1 MNVYFSYEEGNMEQY
16 KMFINGEFI
25 DNGSRKMIQVINPA
39 TEEVLS
45 EIPEGTVEDVEAAVD
60 AAYEAQKAW
69 EKKPAVERAAYLHQ
83 FADLIR
89 KNGDHLVETLIKE
102 QGKTQALATVE
113 IYFTADYFDYMAEFA
128 RRIKGEIL
136 ESDRPNEQIYIHKA
150 PIGVAAGIL
159 PWNFPFFL
167 IARKMAPA
175 LVTGNTI
182 VIKPSTDTPNNAF
195 EFAKLVAQ
203 TDLPKGVFNLVT
215 GRGGVVGHAMAGN
228 PKVGIVSLTGSVDAG
243 IKIME
248 AAAPNITK
256 VSLELGGKAP
266 AIVMED
272 ADLELAADS
281 IYNSRVNNSGQVCNN
296 AERIYVHESVYDDFL
311 KIMVE
316 KMKNTRVGDPMKI
329 KDLDMGPQIS
339 LKQVESIQA
348 AVDGAIAE
356 GAKCVLGGHRMKTEK
371 GFFFE
376 PTVLVDCKQSMK
388 IMHEEI
394 FGPVLP
400 IATFKDFEEALG
412 YANDCDYGLTS
423 SIYTQ
428 NLDIAMRASKEIK
441 FGETYINRENF
452 ECMQGFHAGCRKSG
466 IGGADGSHG
475 LEEYLQTHVVY
486 IDYDTGKKNV

>member
-1 MNVYFSYEEGNMEQY
+1 MEQY
-16 KMFINGEFI
+16 RMYINGEFI
-25 DNGSRKMIQVINPA
+25 DNGSRKMTPVINPA

-45 EIPEGTVEDVEAAVD
+45 EIPQGTAEDVNAAVD
-60 AAYEAQKAW
+60 AAYEAQKGW
-69 EKKPAVERAAYLHQ
+69 EKLPAFQRGEYLHR
-83 FADLIR
+83 FGALIR
-89 KNGDHLVETLIKE
+89 ENADHLIRTLVAE
-102 QGKTQALATVE
+102 QGKTQELATVE

-128 RRIKGEIL
+128 RRYMGEIL
-136 ESDRPNEQIYIHKA
+136 QSDRPNEQIYIHKL

-215 GRGGVVGHAMAGN
+215 GSGSVVGHAMAAN

-243 IKIME
+243 VKIME

-272 ADLELAADS
+272 ADLEVAATS
-281 IYNSRVNNSGQVCNN
+281 IFNSRVNNSGQVCNN
-296 AERIYVHESVYDDFL
+296 AERVYVQESVYEKFL
-311 KIMVE
+311 EIIVA
-316 KMKNTRVGDPMKI
+316 KMRGTKVGDPNKE
-329 KDLDMGPQIS
+329 KGLDMGPQIN
-339 LKQVESIQA
+339 LKQVENIQA

-356 GAKCVLGGHRMKTEK
+356 GAVCVLGGHRMKTEK
-371 GFFFE
+371 GFFYE
-376 PTVLVDCKQSMK
+376 PTVLTNCRQDMK
-388 IMHEEI
+388 IMHNEI

-400 IATFKDFEEALG
+400 IMTFRDFDEALE

-475 LEEYLQTHVVY
+475 LDEYLQTHVVY
-486 IDYDTGKKNV
+486 IDYDTRKKSV